1 MRRSITWVN
10 FAARREATVHQ
21 EMVQM
26 EQSPDVRVE
35 QLENLV
41 RTLRHDLR
49 GLITPP
55 LLIADR
61 LTMNSDPAIQ
71 RSGIVIATA
80 VERILFRLN
89 ATYDLV
95 PPRV

>member
-1 MRRSITWVN
+1 
-10 FAARREATVHQ
+10 
-21 EMVQM
+21 M
-26 EQSPDVRVE
+26 EQSADVRVE
-35 QLENLV
+35 QLEKLV
-41 RTLRHDLR
+41 STLRHDLR

-61 LTMNSDPAIQ
+61 LKMNSDPAIQ